1 MFDAVRN
8 NKRIVQV
15 FLILIT
21 LPFALWG
28 VDSYVRDAGQANHA
42 AQVGD
47 SRIAQQEFE
56 ASLREQQDRIRAS
69 LGRQVDSSMFDT
81 PDFRKGVLDG
91 MVHQRLLVLRASEDH
106 LTVADDD
113 LRNVISGVQ
122 AFQDGGKFSS
132 QRYEAILR
140 NQGMSQRAFEA
151 RLKQDL
157 MLRQITAAVGD
168 GALASSTV
176 ADRWLAMVM
185 EERTVEEAL
194 IASASYTLRAEPS
207 AEAIAKYYEAN
218 QARFRIP
225 EQARAEYVVL
235 SQDAFAGQVQV
246 SDAEM
251 ASWYQG
257 HKDRY
262 QQPEERR
269 ASHILLPVPKDA
281 TEAQVK
287 AATEKAEQIVV
298 QLRAEPGRFA
308 ELAKEHSQDPG
319 SAANGGDL
327 GYFGRGAMVKPFE
340 DAVFALREGE
350 ISGLV
355 RSDFGIHVIRLT
367 GIRREK
373 LRALDEVRGEIAAE
387 IRNQTAARK
396 FAEAA
401 EAFSNLVYE
410 QADSLQ
416 PAAQKFSLEI
426 RQSGWITRGQKTG
439 LGPLGN
445 DKLLDALFSDDVVK
459 GRHNSEAVEVGN
471 NTLVSARILE
481 HKDAA
486 LRPLD
491 EVSKEIRDA
500 LVAEEAAKMASRE
513 GEATLERLRKGDKVD
528 LAWGAPKPVSRQGAA
543 GVPSPA
549 VRPIFATSVK
559 ELPAYGGVALPGRG
573 YALYRI
579 TAVRQPEVKGA
590 GTGEGL
596 RAQYARAVADEEFSA
611 YLGALRNRYPVT
623 VNPAVLEGG
632 RSR

>member
-28 VDSYVRDAGQANHA
+28 VDSYVRDAGQSSDVAR
-42 AQVGD
+42 VGD
-47 SRIAQQEFE
+47 SVIAQQEFE

-91 MVHQRLLVLRASEDH
+91 MVHQRLLVLRASEAH
-106 LTVADDD
+106 LNVADDH
-113 LRNVISGVQ
+113 LRDFISGLP
-122 AFQDGGKFSS
+122 AFQDGGKFSA
-132 QRYEAILR
+132 QRYDAILR
-140 NQGMSQRAFEA
+140 SQGMSQRVFEA

-157 MLRQITAAVGD
+157 TLRQITAAVGD
-168 GALASSTV
+168 GAIASRTV
-176 ADRWLAMVM
+176 ADRWLAMLM

-194 IASASYTLRAEPS
+194 IASATFASRADPS
-207 AEAIAKYYEAN
+207 AETIAKYYEAN

-235 SQDAFAGQVQV
+235 SQEAFAGQVQV
-246 SDAEM
+246 SDAEI
-251 ASWYQG
+251 ASWYEG

-262 QQPEERR
+262 RQPEERR
-269 ASHILLPVPKDA
+269 ASHILLQVPKDA

-287 AATEKAEQIVV
+287 AAMEKAEHLVV
-298 QLRAEPGRFA
+298 QLRAEPGKFA
-308 ELAKEHSQDPG
+308 KLAKENSQDPG

-327 GYFGRGAMVKPFE
+327 GYFGRSAMVKPFE
-340 DAVFALREGE
+340 DAVFALKEGE
-350 ISGLV
+350 ISGV
-355 RSDFGIHVIRLT
+355 VKSDFGVHVIRLT
-367 GIRREK
+367 GIRQEK
-373 LRALDEVRGEIAAE
+373 LRPLDEVRGEIAAE
-387 IRNQTAARK
+387 LKNQTAARK

-416 PAAQKFSLEI
+416 PAAEKFKLEI
-426 RQSGWITRGQKTG
+426 RQSGWIARGQKTG
-439 LGPLGN
+439 SGPLGN
-445 DKLLDALFSDDVVK
+445 EKLIEALFSDDVVK

-471 NTLVSARILE
+471 NTLVSARVLE
-481 HKDAA
+481 HKEAA

-491 EVSKEIRDA
+491 EVGKDIRAA
-500 LVAEEAAKMASRE
+500 LVAEEAGKLASQE
-513 GEATLERLRKGDKVD
+513 GEATLERLRKGEKVD
-528 LAWGAPKPVSRQGAA
+528 LAWGALNPVSRQGAA
-543 GVPSPA
+543 GVPPQA
-549 VRPIFATSVK
+549 LRAIFAASVK
-559 ELPAYGGVALPGRG
+559 ELPAYGGAALPGRG
-573 YALYRI
+573 YVLYRI
-579 TAVRQPEVKGA
+579 SGVRQPELKGA

-623 VNPAVLEGG
+623 VNPAVLEG